1 MQGYTPLPDD
11 LRNGAL
17 SVYVDQ
23 VGPRFFDTMTIPI
36 MVGRPI
42 EEGDNTNTPRVAVI
56 NETLARKYFGSSSPI
71 GRRFAFGNGNTSP
84 YIEIVGVAAD
94 TKYSNLR
101 NEVPPTAYLP
111 AFQDSNLGFIRFE
124 VRTAGDPRDIISA
137 VRHAVQSLKTQFEQ
151 IDQIL
156 FQERLFAKLSSFF
169 GLLALIL
176 ACIGIYG
183 IM

>member
-1 MQGYTPLPDD
+1 
-11 LRNGAL
+11 
-17 SVYVDQ
+17 
-23 VGPRFFDTMTIPI
+23 MTIPI

-137 VRHAVQSLKTQFEQ
+137 VRHAVQSLDKDLPISDVKTQVEQ
-151 IDQIL
+151 IDQTL

>member
-1 MQGYTPLPDD
+1 
-11 LRNGAL
+11 
-17 SVYVDQ
+17 
-23 VGPRFFDTMTIPI
+23 
-36 MVGRPI
+36 
-42 EEGDNTNTPRVAVI
+42 
-56 NETLARKYFGSSSPI
+56 
-71 GRRFAFGNGNTSP
+71 
-84 YIEIVGVAAD
+84 D

-137 VRHAVQSLKTQFEQ
+137 VRHAVQSLDKDLPISDVKTQVEQ
-151 IDQIL
+151 IDQTL

-169 GLLALIL
+169 GLLALVL

-183 IM
+183 IMSCAVARRTNEIGIRLALGARQEDILRKVLREALVLVLVGIAIGIPIALGALRLISSMLFGLKPTDPLTLAGAIA